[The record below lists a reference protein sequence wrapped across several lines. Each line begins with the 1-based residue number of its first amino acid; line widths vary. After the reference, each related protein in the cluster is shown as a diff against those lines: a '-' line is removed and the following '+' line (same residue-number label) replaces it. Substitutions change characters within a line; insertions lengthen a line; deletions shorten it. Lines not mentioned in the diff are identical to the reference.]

1 MFSFMRVSII
11 CVIMNYI
18 FCKNIFI
25 YIILMWNCFV
35 NIVIEGFVFN
45 LLIFCFYIWF
55 LEKVFV
61 VEMVYNG

>member
-1 MFSFMRVSII
+1 
-11 CVIMNYI
+11 MNCI

-61 VEMVYNG
+61 VEMVYNGKVVKIKF

>member
-1 MFSFMRVSII
+1 
-11 CVIMNYI
+11 MNCI